1 MTPKFKWNC
10 ATQSLHWKSKEQD
23 VIFACNLFASIS
35 LKKNCWTRTK
45 SFLGNKST
53 NPTTLLLKLSKG
65 LFTRDPTLD
74 YKISF
79 FLPLLCTLDGNAK
92 WLQCF
97 DNLGITQSPMELCK
111 FLNSRRI
118 QQQKEMM
125 TNVGAFFLGMFPMCS
140 HDVPI
145 RFQNLF
151 PGGSVPCSKIIGD
164 GANQMAP
171 LKKNQIL
178 NCGGTPLTN

>member
-1 MTPKFKWNC
+1 
-10 ATQSLHWKSKEQD
+10 
-23 VIFACNLFASIS
+23 
-35 LKKNCWTRTK
+35 
-45 SFLGNKST
+45 
-53 NPTTLLLKLSKG
+53 
-65 LFTRDPTLD
+65 
-74 YKISF
+74 
-79 FLPLLCTLDGNAK
+79 
-92 WLQCF
+92 LQCF